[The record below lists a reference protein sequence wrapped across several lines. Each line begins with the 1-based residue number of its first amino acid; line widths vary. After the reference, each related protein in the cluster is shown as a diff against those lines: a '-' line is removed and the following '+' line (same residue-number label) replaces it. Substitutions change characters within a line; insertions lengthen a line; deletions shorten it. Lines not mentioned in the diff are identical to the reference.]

1 MQLPGPRR
9 LLTLSALFLFVVT
22 PLLAATARL
31 TGTIFSLDQNHMQT
45 LWPNARVSLKNLS
58 SGRERTT
65 VSNELGQYSFAGIL
79 PGDYELTITLAGFAE
94 ATRKITLSA
103 ATPSVIDF
111 QLLPQTLSESVTV
124 TANLTGVDTTS
135 TSASSPVLTTTL
147 LKSLVRL
154 NDDFQEALP
163 LLPGVLRGPD
173 GLIRIKGGN
182 ANQANALINNASIGD
197 PFTGQPALRLPTA
210 AVDSMRV
217 LSNPFSSEFGDFSSG
232 VIEVTTRGGGDEWKW
247 LFEDPIPRFRWIDY
261 STHGIESLTPHLAFS
276 GPLMQGKLYIFQS
289 LYLGYDTIRT
299 PSLPNPNNVRVDERI
314 NTQTQIDWDINPSHR
329 LTAILTLDPEN
340 INFANIDTF
349 NPQPVTND
357 YRHRG
362 FFTSVADR
370 WILPSGGFVQSLF
383 SIKQLN
389 SHLLPADASLGAM
402 TLFPE
407 QNSGSFFETQYRNTW
422 LYQWAQALHLRPL
435 EFAGRH
441 LLTFGYAFSRSTY
454 DGSISNLPVRVLRED
469 GTLSSEIT
477 YASPFLSSSAS
488 KNNVAFYIQD
498 NWQLHARFSLD
509 LGVRFDH
516 DTLSSDALNA
526 APRLGFV
533 WAPTKDNRT
542 AIRGGVGLFY
552 DKIPLNVAIFAD
564 IPAQTITQFAADGT
578 TVAQGPTTY
587 THVVAANNGAL
598 RLPYSLGATL
608 QLDRQLRPNVLVRL
622 GYEHRQSYR
631 QFFLN
636 PVGPSA
642 SANENNLVVPSGVFE
657 ASGAPRAGVAC
668 GSWVFPVGAQHCCA
682 PSRPELDAT
691 VNTQAQPTAI
701 CSFTKEGS
709 LVIPGAAR
717 DLLFTASQLAQP
729 TSAQL
734 QLRNSGT
741 QNYDEFLSMLRWN
754 PTERTSL
761 VASYVRSRAFGELN
775 DYNQFFG
782 NNPYPLIR
790 PSQYGPL
797 SSDAPNRV
805 LFWGILGL
813 PYKLQFV
820 PILDVHTGFPYSK
833 LDENWNYI
841 GARDEAGR
849 FPSFASLDLK
859 LQYPFDFT
867 FRRHRIQFLGGLK
880 VIDVTNHYNPRDV
893 QQYFASPNY
902 GVFYNAVGRLWRI
915 DGDFDF

>member
-1 MQLPGPRR
+1 MRLPGPRR
-9 LLTLSALFLFVVT
+9 LLTFSALFLFFVT
-22 PLLAATARL
+22 PLPADTTRLA
-31 TGTIFSLDQNHMQT
+31 GTIFSLDQNHIQT
-45 LWPNARVSLKNLS
+45 LWPNARISLKNLS
-58 SGRERTT
+58 SSRELTT
-65 VSNELGQYSFAGIL
+65 VSNELGQYSFVGIL
-79 PGDYELTITLAGFAE
+79 PGDYELAVTLAGFAT
-94 ATRKITLSA
+94 AARKITLSA
-103 ATPSVIDF
+103 AAPSVIDF
-111 QLLPQTLSESVTV
+111 QLLPQSHSESVTV
-124 TANLTGVDTTS
+124 TANPSGVDTS
-135 TSASSPVLTTTL
+135 ATSASSPVLTTTM

-173 GLIRIKGGN
+173 GLIRVKGGN

-197 PFTGQPALRLPTA
+197 PFTGQPALRIPNA
-210 AVDSMRV
+210 AVESMRV

-276 GPLMQGKLYIFQS
+276 GPLIKGNLYIFQS
-289 LYLGYDTIRT
+289 LYLGYDTVRT

-329 LTAILTLDPEN
+329 LTTTLTLDPEN
-340 INFANIDTF
+340 TNYANIDTF

-362 FFTSVADR
+362 FFTSVSDR

-383 SIKQLN
+383 SVKQLN
-389 SHLLPADASLGAM
+389 SHLFPADPSPGMM

-407 QNSGSFFETQYRNTW
+407 QNSGSFFETQHRNTW
-422 LYQWAQALHLRPL
+422 LYQWTQALHLRPL
-435 EFAGRH
+435 EFKGRH
-441 LLTFGYAFSRSTY
+441 LFTFGYAFSRSTY
-454 DGSISNLPVRVLRED
+454 DGSISDVSVRVLRED
-469 GTLSSEIT
+469 GTLSREIT

-488 KNNVAFYIQD
+488 KNNLAFYPQD
-498 NWQLHARFSLD
+498 NWQLHPRFTLD

-516 DTLSSDALNA
+516 DSLSSNALNA

-533 WAPTKDNRT
+533 WAPSKDNRT

-552 DKIPLNVAIFAD
+552 DKIPLNVAIFPN
-564 IPAQTITQFAADGT
+564 IPAQTITQFAAEGI
-578 TVAQGPTTY
+578 TVTQGPTTY
-587 THVVAANNGAL
+587 THVIATNNGAL

-608 QLDRQLRPNVLVRL
+608 QLDRQLRPNLLLRL

-636 PVGPSA
+636 PVNPSA
-642 SANENNLVVPSGVFE
+642 TATGTSDLL
-657 ASGAPRAGVAC
+657 GARHADVAG
-668 GSWVFPVGAQHCCA
+668 GSWVFPVGA
-682 PSRPELDAT
+682 
-691 VNTQAQPTAI
+691 NTQAQPTAI
-701 CSFTKEGS
+701 FPFTNEGS
-709 LVIPGAAR
+709 FVSPSEDRAAR
-717 DLLFTASQLAQP
+717 DLLFTVSQIAQP

-734 QLRNSGT
+734 QLLNSGT
-741 QNYDEFLSMLRWN
+741 QTYDEFLSMLRWN

-790 PSQYGPL
+790 PNQYGPL

-805 LFWGILGL
+805 LFWAILGL
-813 PYKLQFV
+813 PYKFQFV
-820 PILDVHTGFPYSK
+820 PILDLHTGFPYSK

-841 GARDEAGR
+841 GARDQAGR
-849 FPSFASLDLK
+849 FPTFASLDLK
-859 LQYPFDFT
+859 IQYPFDFS
-867 FRRHRIQFLGGLK
+867 FRGHRIQFLGGLK

-893 QQYFASPNY
+893 QQYFASPNF
-902 GVFYNAVGRLWRI
+902 GDFYNSVGRLWRI

>member
-1 MQLPGPRR
+1 MRLPGPRR
-9 LLTLSALFLFVVT
+9 FILFLILTT
-22 PLLAATARL
+22 PILADTTSL
-31 TGTIFSLDQNHMQT
+31 SGSIFSLDANHTQT
-45 LWPNARVSLKNLS
+45 VWPNARVSMKNLS
-58 SGRERTT
+58 TGRELTT

-79 PGDYELTITLAGFAE
+79 PGDYELTVTLAGFAI
-94 ATRKITLSA
+94 AIRTITLRNVPA
-103 ATPSVIDF
+103 VIDF
-111 QLLPQTLSESVTV
+111 QLLPQSPSESITV
-124 TANLTGVDTTS
+124 TANPTAVDTTS
-135 TSASSPVLTTTL
+135 TSASSPVLTTTM

-163 LLPGVLRGPD
+163 LLPGVLRGSD

-182 ANQANALINNASIGD
+182 ANQANALINKVSIGD
-197 PFTGQPALRLPTA
+197 PFTGQPALRLPNA

-247 LFEDPIPRFRWIDY
+247 LFEDPIPRFRWIGY

-276 GPLMQGKLYIFQS
+276 GPLIKGKLYLFQS
-289 LYLGYDTIRT
+289 FYLGYDAVRT
-299 PSLPNPNNVRVDERI
+299 PSLPNPRNVRVDERI
-314 NTQTQIDWDINPSHR
+314 NTQTQLDWDINPSQR

-340 INFANIDTF
+340 TNYANIDTF

-357 YRHRG
+357 FRRRG
-362 FFTSVADR
+362 FFTSISDR
-370 WILPSGGFVQSLF
+370 WIFPNGGFVQSLF
-383 SIKQLN
+383 AIKQLN
-389 SHLLPADASLGAM
+389 SHLFPADPTPGAM

-407 QNSGSFFETQYRNTW
+407 QNSGSFFETQHRNTW

-435 EFAGRH
+435 EFGGRH
-441 LLTFGYAFSRSTY
+441 LPTFGYAFARSTY
-454 DGSISNLPVRVLRED
+454 NGNTANLPVQVLRED

-477 YASPFLSSSAS
+477 YTNPFLSSSAS
-488 KNNVAFYIQD
+488 KNNVAFYMQD
-498 NWQLHARFSLD
+498 NWQIHPRFTLD
-509 LGVRFDH
+509 LGVRVDH
-516 DTLSSDALNA
+516 DSLSSDALNA

-533 WAPTKDNRT
+533 WAPTNDSRT

-552 DKIPLNVAIFAD
+552 DKIPLNIAIFPK
-564 IPAQTITQFAADGT
+564 IPAQTITELAADGAT
-578 TVAQGPTTY
+578 IVQDPTTY
-587 THVVAANNGAL
+587 THVIATNNGSL

-608 QLDRQLRPNVLVRL
+608 QLDRQLRPNLLLRL

-631 QFFLN
+631 QFFVN
-636 PVGPSA
+636 PVGGTGFQPVLPATADLRIAGSSA
-642 SANENNLVVPSGVFE
+642 SFPFEVVNNV
-657 ASGAPRAGVAC
+657 
-668 GSWVFPVGAQHCCA
+668 
-682 PSRPELDAT
+682 
-691 VNTQAQPTAI
+691 
-701 CSFTKEGS
+701 
-709 LVIPGAAR
+709 VIPSEAR
-717 DLLFTASQLAQP
+717 DALFSSLPLAQP
-729 TSAQL
+729 TSAEL
-734 QLRNSGT
+734 QLLNSGT
-741 QNYDEFLSMLRWN
+741 QTYDEFLSMLRWN

-761 VASYVRSRAFGELN
+761 VASYVRSRAFGDLN

-790 PSQYGPL
+790 PNQYGPL
-797 SSDAPNRV
+797 PSDAPNRV
-805 LFWGILGL
+805 LLWGIIGL

-841 GARDEAGR
+841 GARDQAGR
-849 FPSFASLDLK
+849 FPTFASLDLK

-867 FRRHRIQFLGGLK
+867 FRGHRIQFLGGLK

-902 GVFYNAVGRLWRI
+902 GVFYNSVGRLWRI